1 MKCKTW
7 CVDLEHNEVAQVYA
21 SQLKD
26 RVLRFGLE
34 HPGSQAATVG
44 GSNVDPRNAGLYR
57 PESEYDNGKTTPLK
71 MYLLLEVVIYHRHLS
86 FQGC

>member
-34 HPGSQAATVG
+34 HPGSQAEPLEGAT
-44 GSNVDPRNAGLYR
+44 LI
-57 PESEYDNGKTTPLK
+57 SE
-71 MYLLLEVVIYHRHLS
+71 M
-86 FQGC
+86 QGCTVPKANMTMEKHTL